1 MHIILHLIGKV
12 VLVLRRITTN
22 IKLLVGCSSYILQK
36 LYQRLELER
45 DRVNQLNRQRQREHE
60 VRFDITKCFAPM
72 PRFPF
77 EATNAFFKAFE
88 RIAAERDRPLSEW
101 GDVS

>member
-12 VLVLRRITTN
+12 VLVLRQITTN
-22 IKLLVGCSSYILQK
+22 IKPLVSCSSYILQK

-60 VRFDITKCFAPM
+60 VRFDVTKCFALM
-72 PRFPF
+72 PRFHF
-77 EATNAFFKAFE
+77 EATNAFFEAFE
-88 RIAAERDRPLSEW
+88 RIAAERDWPQSEW